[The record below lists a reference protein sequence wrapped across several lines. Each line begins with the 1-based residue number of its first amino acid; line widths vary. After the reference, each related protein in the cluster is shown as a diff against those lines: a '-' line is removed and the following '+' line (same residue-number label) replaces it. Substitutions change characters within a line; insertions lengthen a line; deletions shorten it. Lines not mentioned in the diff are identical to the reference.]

1 MNSRQYIALVSS
13 LMLMLLTL
21 VAASSAQA
29 PATFEVASVKANK
42 SGASQV
48 SVSWQG
54 GVTMINVPLRA
65 IVQFAYN
72 INTPSRI
79 IGHPDWTN
87 VERFDIQARP
97 PDGASGVE
105 QMRPMLQALLAD
117 RFKMV
122 ARIEKRE
129 VQSYALVKA
138 RADGRLGPTL
148 KPSTTECVGPR
159 GEKTPLAIQCG
170 VQAGVV
176 GGVRLVGV
184 PMAQLAPLVSL
195 VVGRPVVDRT
205 GLAGNYDLELKFS
218 GEPVAGGSSPDPT
231 APSIFTALQEQLGL
245 KLDAEREIVDVLVI
259 DRIDRPSENN

>member
-1 MNSRQYIALVSS
+1 MQSRRRLAGTLVLALVTI
-13 LMLMLLTL
+13 LH
-21 VAASSAQA
+21 AGAQA

-42 SGASQV
+42 TGATQV
-48 SVSWQG
+48 TVSWQG

-79 IGHPDWTN
+79 VGYPDWTN

-97 PDGASGVE
+97 PDGLTGVE

-122 ARIEKRE
+122 AHLEKRE
-129 VQSYALVKA
+129 LQSYALVKA
-138 RADGRLGPTL
+138 RPNGALGPNL

-170 VQAGVV
+170 VQTGTA

-184 PMAQLAPLVSL
+184 PMGQLAPLVSL

-205 GLAGNYDLELKFS
+205 GLTGTYDLELRFS
-218 GEPVAGGSSPDPT
+218 GDPVAGGPAPDPA

-259 DRIDRPSENN
+259 DRIDRPTEN